1 MGHIKQRQFVLLIIG
16 TVGLDIFIPNDKKA
30 RERLVRKRRQTWRKV
45 FHAGIL
51 IEPHIPELEEFKEY
65 FNDAIR
71 VRYFFEGNNM
81 STSYRK
87 YRIHAKKGDAKTL
100 LTKFLGF
107 AAPRFRRHSC

>member
-1 MGHIKQRQFVLLIIG
+1 MTIKISLSVTYKTTSIFHSIIG

-87 YRIHAKKGDAKTL
+87 YKENNSCKKGGRKN
-100 LTKFLGF
+100 
-107 AAPRFRRHSC
+107 SVN

>member
-1 MGHIKQRQFVLLIIG
+1 MGHIKQSHFFLLIIG

-71 VRYFFEGNNM
+71 VRIFLEVAPISFKIKELHFDFVQKTRIKSLYSIF
-81 STSYRK
+81 
-87 YRIHAKKGDAKTL
+87 RIHGTTL
-100 LTKFLGF
+100 
-107 AAPRFRRHSC
+107 

>member
-1 MGHIKQRQFVLLIIG
+1 MGHIKQLQFFLSIIG

-71 VRYFFEGNNM
+71 VRYFFLMVTVFLRLIEIM
-81 STSYRK
+81 Q
-87 YRIHAKKGDAKTL
+87 KKGTHHTVVL
-100 LTKFLGF
+100 NF
-107 AAPRFRRHSC
+107 

>member
-1 MGHIKQRQFVLLIIG
+1 MTINTLSVTYKTTSIFHSIKG

-71 VRYFFEGNNM
+71 VRYFFLMVTVFLRHYILN
-81 STSYRK
+81 SW
-87 YRIHAKKGDAKTL
+87 KKGTHKIIVSN
-100 LTKFLGF
+100 F
-107 AAPRFRRHSC
+107 

>member
-1 MGHIKQRQFVLLIIG
+1 MVHIKQRQFCLSIIG

-81 STSYRK
+81 STSHRK
-87 YRIHAKKGDAKTL
+87 I
-100 LTKFLGF
+100 
-107 AAPRFRRHSC
+107 

>member
-1 MGHIKQRQFVLLIIG
+1 MSKNKNNLLNDHKIIIVLEKNIKYILTEIHALIIG

-71 VRYFFEGNNM
+71 VRYFF
-81 STSYRK
+81 
-87 YRIHAKKGDAKTL
+87 
-100 LTKFLGF
+100 
-107 AAPRFRRHSC
+107 